1 MLKRKEISITDKAHV
16 SRIID
21 TWAFSVIVNDYLQV
35 VKTLSVSCIIPYR
48 LSALSNMQG
57 Q

>member
-21 TWAFSVIVNDYLQV
+21 TWALSVIVNDYLQV
-35 VKTLSVSCIIPYR
+35 VKTLPVSCIIPYR

>member
-1 MLKRKEISITDKAHV
+1 MLKRKEISITDSAHV

-21 TWAFSVIVNDYLQV
+21 TWALSVIVNDYLQV
-35 VKTLSVSCIIPYR
+35 VKTLSISSITPYR